1 MSVTGDGEP
10 LGHLPRQGIG
20 LELDLFVIFDYKLI
34 LIKLINE
41 EILTKTPDSLKDARV
56 LYTHI
61 LTINRPLTWC
71 INTIS
76 AVPSV

>member
-10 LGHLPRQGIG
+10 LGHLPQQGIG

-41 EILTKTPDSLKDARV
+41 EILTKTPD
-56 LYTHI
+56 
-61 LTINRPLTWC
+61 
-71 INTIS
+71 
-76 AVPSV
+76 